1 MSSLKGL
8 YAITDTTRHQGGAL
22 LRAVQEAIAGGVRVL
37 QYRDKTSEP
46 ARRLDEASALAEYCR
61 QQGVCFIVNDD
72 LELALNSQADGV
84 HLGGADG
91 SIPAARNQLA
101 KRAKNDLIIG
111 ASCYDQIQ
119 RAEQAALD
127 GADYLA
133 FGAMFTSR
141 TKPNAPQASA
151 LLVTEAQQRLG
162 LPVCAI
168 GGISAENMAE
178 LSPARPDMIAVV
190 SDLFSSADIRAR
202 ARALHHQWQRLHLS
216 H

>member
-8 YAITDTTRHQGGAL
+8 YAITDTTRHQGRAL
-22 LRAVQEAIAGGVRVL
+22 MRAVQEAIAGGVTVL
-37 QYRDKTSEP
+37 QYRDKSTDA
-46 ARRLDEASALAEYCR
+46 ARRLDEASALAEYC
-61 QQGVCFIVNDD
+61 QQHGVCFIVNDD
-72 LELALNSQADGV
+72 IDLALNSQADGV

-91 SIPAARNQLA
+91 SIAAARDRLA
-101 KRAKNDLIIG
+101 KQAKHDLIIG

-119 RAEQAALD
+119 RAEQAAYD
-127 GADYLA
+127 GADYIA
-133 FGAMFTSR
+133 FGAMFPSR

-151 LLVTEAQQRLG
+151 SLITDAQRRLG

-168 GGISAENMAE
+168 GGITAENMAE

-190 SDLFSSADIRAR
+190 SDLFSSADIRTR
-202 ARALHHQWQRLHLS
+202 ARKLHQQWQKLNTS